1 MRSRIFPWLIA
12 LLFFFAGPANAQLGI
27 KFGASVS
34 DIVFADD
41 GTAAFLGY
49 EADFMDHRL
58 PYLSVQGGLFGT
70 FELSKRLDLQPEL
83 LFVRRGLDYSSE
95 YLYDDIFY
103 RIKIHYL
110 HVPVL
115 LQYQLNEKK
124 NGRSAL
130 YTGPYVSWKLQAQ
143 RITEIEGK
151 RVEEEMS
158 SVKDTDWGFTF
169 GYATGFELPG
179 GQLSAELRTSYSLS
193 DMMSPV
199 EGYIPEFQQPK
210 RERARNVSI
219 TLMVGYRFDNLR
231 TKEP

>member
-1 MRSRIFPWLIA
+1 MRSKIFSVLLA
-12 LLFFFAGPANAQLGI
+12 LLFFFVGSVKAQMGI

-34 DIVFADD
+34 DIVFADE

-58 PYLSVQGGLFGT
+58 PYSSFQGGLFGT

-83 LFVRRGLDYSSE
+83 LLVRRGLDYSSQ

-110 HVPVL
+110 HLPVL
-115 LQYQLNEKK
+115 IQYKLNLEK
-124 NGRSAL
+124 NGRSVL
-130 YTGPYVSWKLQAQ
+130 YTGPYASRKLQAQ
-143 RITEIEGK
+143 QITEIEGK
-151 RVEEEMS
+151 RVEGKLS
-158 SVKDTDWGFTF
+158 SVKDTDWGFTV
-169 GYATGFELPG
+169 GYATGFDLPG

-193 DMMSPV
+193 NMMDAV
-199 EGYIPEFQQPK
+199 EGYIPEFQKPK
-210 RERARNVSI
+210 KERARNVSI
-219 TLMVGYRFDNLR
+219 TFMIGYRFINLR